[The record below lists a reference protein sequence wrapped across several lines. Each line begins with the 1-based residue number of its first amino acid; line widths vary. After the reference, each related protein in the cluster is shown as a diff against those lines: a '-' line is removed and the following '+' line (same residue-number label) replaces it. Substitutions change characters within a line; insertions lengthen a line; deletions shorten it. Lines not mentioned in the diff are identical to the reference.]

1 MVLVGAAIPVAVVL
15 LAVGAVRVPYLA
27 FAVLAGMPA
36 GGDLPAL
43 AAQTRYLSHDAAT
56 PAFVLLAYRE
66 GPDVRSQLGT
76 QGPSSGDLAPRFMTA
91 GVSSPTPQACP
102 SRTLRRGGG
111 ERQPTRP

>member
-15 LAVGAVRVPYLA
+15 LAVGAVRAEYLA

-36 GGDLPAL
+36 GGDLPAF

-76 QGPSSGDLAPRFMTA
+76 QGASSGILRQGSWPRECRARHRRPARA
-91 GVSSPTPQACP
+91 GP
-102 SRTLRRGGG
+102 LRRGGG